1 MKNIA
6 IITDTDSSL
15 PVHLTVQGGIR
26 QVPIN
31 VIIEGETYQTGV
43 DLDDHLLFE
52 MLKQVRKY
60 PTTSAPS
67 PEAFAKAFR
76 AAILEGV
83 QSIICICVSGKVSP
97 LMTLESFHLKCSSM
111 ILLSFIPKISQWG
124 KVLWL

>member
-31 VIIEGETYQTGV
+31 RDYRGWTYQTSV

-52 MLKQVRKY
+52 MLNRLEKY

-83 QSIICICVSGKVSP
+83 HIHYLYLRI
-97 LMTLESFHLKCSSM
+97 
-111 ILLSFIPKISQWG
+111 W
-124 KVLWL
+124 